1 MSSRASNRTNKPSTK
16 VKDNAEA
23 VTVTDPENG
32 SQSEFMLLVS
42 ICVFSARA
50 LYRVV

>member
-1 MSSRASNRTNKPSTK
+1 MSSRASNRTKKPSTK
-16 VKDNAEA
+16 VKDNAE
-23 VTVTDPENG
+23 TVTDPENG
-32 SQSEFMLLVS
+32 RQSESMLSLVWW